1 MISGSPLRERTV
13 SSMAIRN
20 IVKFGDSVLEKE
32 CRKVEAF
39 DARLHQ
45 LLDDMKETLA
55 DANGAGLAAPQVG
68 VLRQVCI
75 VDVGEGPI
83 ELINPEIVK
92 TEGEQ
97 TGAEGCLSY
106 PDKWGVVTRPMK
118 VTVKA
123 QDRNGKWFKVTGE
136 ELCARAFCHEIDHLH
151 GVLFTSHAT
160 RMMTMEELEAEA
172 AKREE

>member
-1 MISGSPLRERTV
+1 
-13 SSMAIRN
+13 MAIRN
-20 IVKFGDSVLEKE
+20 IVQFGDSVLEKE
-32 CRKVEAF
+32 CRKVEKF

-68 VLRQVCI
+68 VLRAVCV

-83 ELINPEIVK
+83 ELVNPEIIK
-92 TEGEQ
+92 TSGEQ
-97 TGAEGCLSY
+97 TGTEGCLSY
-106 PDKWGVVTRPMK
+106 PDHWGIVTRPMK

-123 QDRNGKWFKVTGE
+123 QDRNGKWFQVTGE

-151 GVLFTSHAT
+151 GVLFRSHAT
-160 RMMTMEELEAEA
+160 RMMTTAELEAEA
-172 AKREE
+172 AAKEENHENDLHGDA

>member
-1 MISGSPLRERTV
+1 
-13 SSMAIRN
+13 MAIRN
-20 IVKFGDSVLEKE
+20 IVQVGDSVLEKE
-32 CRKVEAF
+32 CRKVEKF

-68 VLRQVCI
+68 VLRAVCV

-83 ELINPEIVK
+83 ELVNPEIIK
-92 TEGEQ
+92 TSGEQ
-97 TGAEGCLSY
+97 TGTEGCLSY
-106 PDKWGVVTRPMK
+106 PDHWGIVTRPMK

-123 QDRNGKWFKVTGE
+123 QDRNGKWFQVTGE

-151 GVLFTSHAT
+151 GVLFRSHAT
-160 RMMTMEELEAEA
+160 RMMTTAELEAEA
-172 AKREE
+172 AAKEENHENDLHGDA

>member
-1 MISGSPLRERTV
+1 
-13 SSMAIRN
+13 MAIRN
-20 IVKFGDSVLEKE
+20 IVQFGDEVLNKE
-32 CRKVEAF
+32 CRKVESF
-39 DARLHQ
+39 DERLHQ

-68 VLRQVCI
+68 ILRQVCI

-97 TGAEGCLSY
+97 AGAEGCLSY
-106 PDKWGVVTRPMK
+106 PDRWGVVTRPMK

-151 GVLFTSHAT
+151 GVLFTAHAT
-160 RMMTMEELEAEA
+160 RMMTTEELDAEMKKNA
-172 AKREE
+172 ENEE

>member
-1 MISGSPLRERTV
+1 
-13 SSMAIRN
+13 MAIRQ
-20 IVKFGDSVLEKE
+20 IVRFGDNVLEKE
-32 CRKVEAF
+32 CRKVEKF
-39 DARLHQ
+39 DDRLHQ

-68 VLRQVCI
+68 VLRQVCV

-97 TGAEGCLSY
+97 TGTEGCLSY
-106 PDKWGVVTRPMK
+106 PDKWGIVTRPMK

-123 QDRNGKWFKVTGE
+123 QDRSGKRFKVTGE
-136 ELCARAFCHEIDHLH
+136 GLCARAFCHEIDHLH
-151 GVLFTSHAT
+151 GVLFTAHAT
-160 RMMTMEELEAEA
+160 RMMTTEELEAMA
-172 AKREE
+172 AQKEE

>member
-1 MISGSPLRERTV
+1 
-13 SSMAIRN
+13 MAIRN

-32 CRKVEAF
+32 CRKVENF

-97 TGAEGCLSY
+97 TGLEGCLSN
-106 PDKWGVVTRPMK
+106 PDKWGIVTRPMK

-123 QDRNGKWFKVTGE
+123 QDRNGKHFKVTGE

-151 GVLFTSHAT
+151 GVLFTTHAT
-160 RMMTMEELEAEA
+160 RMMTTEELEAEA
-172 AKREE
+172 AQEKE